1 MSAHSHS
8 ADGTLSFKAGRL
20 YRDGETNW
28 VRPDLRKGECQMT
41 FIGSGAVRLRWVEEK
56 STQTSD
62 ESIRPAQ
69 EEFVF
74 FLGDA
79 VAEKVAQ
86 SEGRVYVIKS
96 KSTSTRLFFWLQDE
110 DTGRD
115 YQIEDAINAHLVA
128 DADRDTDDSEDEDDE
143 ELREAMALSRRTG
156 EQLAVVRETPDL
168 RAPILPTAQVGGNR
182 GGNDI
187 VMSPNDGG
195 MDQLRQIL
203 SSFRVPEVTRGKSR
217 LALQLGDVLTPE
229 HLSSVLADP
238 SVRRALLPTL
248 PENIP
253 RSSARDLENIVR
265 SPQFQ
270 QALAALSYLL
280 EDGQIAAVVG
290 QLGLDPHASTSVAA
304 FLEAVGKQ
312 VAQEKSSGSNN
323 NNNKNNDDD
332 EDATMQE

>member
-1 MSAHSHS
+1 MSSLS
-8 ADGTLSFKAGRL
+8 ADNTLTFKAGRL

-28 VRPDLRKGECQMT
+28 VRPDLRKGECQMA
-41 FIGSGAVRLRWVEEK
+41 FIGSGAVRLRWIEDR
-56 STQTSD
+56 STQSSD
-62 ESIRPAQ
+62 ASVRPAQ

-79 VAEKVAQ
+79 VAEKVTQ
-86 SEGRVYVIKS
+86 SGGRVYVIKS

-110 DTGRD
+110 DTSRD
-115 YQIEDAINAHLVA
+115 YQIEDAINAYLVV
-128 DADRDTDDSEDEDDE
+128 DADRDTDDSEDDEDDE
-143 ELREAMALSRRTG
+143 ELREALALSRRTG

-168 RAPILPTAQVGGNR
+168 RASILPTAQVGGNR

-195 MDQLRQIL
+195 MDKLRQIL
-203 SSFRVPEVTRGKSR
+203 SSFRVPEDTRGKGR

-312 VAQEKSSGSNN
+312 VAQEKSSGKS
-323 NNNKNNDDD
+323 NDDD
-332 EDATMQE
+332 DDATMQE